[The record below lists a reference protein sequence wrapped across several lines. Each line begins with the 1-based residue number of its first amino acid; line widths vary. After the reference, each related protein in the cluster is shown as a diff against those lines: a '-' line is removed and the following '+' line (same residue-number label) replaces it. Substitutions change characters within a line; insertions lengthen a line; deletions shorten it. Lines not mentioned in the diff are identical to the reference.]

1 MRLALVLIATVALG
15 ATHAP
20 AAPDPV
26 SSTMKVA
33 GGKAVVEMTIAPGWH
48 VQSHDPGDKFLI
60 PTTLDVTPP
69 AGQRAGAVEYP
80 PAVEKALEFADGK
93 KLRLYEGRVTLAVPL
108 EGAATD
114 AGPVRAKLRYQACD
128 DTTCLA
134 PKTVEL
140 TAEPPAKA
148 PPGTSGA
155 APTGGEQVAQWIER
169 WGWGGTLAW
178 VVLLGVALNLTPCVY
193 PLISVTVAFFGGTT
207 GHARGAGVRAVVYVA
222 GICLTFTA
230 LGAIAALTG
239 SLFGAALQQPAV
251 LGGIAA
257 LMVALALSNFG
268 LYQLRLPTGLVQRA
282 SRTGEGALGAF
293 VMGLT
298 MGVVAAPCIGPI
310 VVALLLYVGARQSIA
325 EGLALFFALGLG
337 LGLPY
342 LALALLAEK
351 MRRLPRS
358 GAWLEWM
365 EWLFGFLLLGLAL
378 HFVTPLLSP
387 AVVAGAWAC
396 LLIVAGFVLG
406 FLGSVRRPAIR
417 WARGAAGLLVIVAG
431 LGMLDVKRADAPGI
445 DWTAFSED
453 ALRQARAAGRP
464 VLIDFQATWC
474 LPCREM
480 EHTTFRDPA
489 VVEAA
494 RAFTTLKAD
503 VTEQDDGTSEL
514 LTRFNVPGVP
524 TYVLLDARGEERRR
538 FVGFVAAPDF
548 REALSDVAAGA
559 RHGALTG
566 TGNG

>member
-1 MRLALVLIATVALG
+1 MRLAWVLIATVALG
-15 ATHAP
+15 AARAP

-26 SSTMKVA
+26 TSTMKIA
-33 GGKAVVEMTIAPGWH
+33 GGKAVVEMAIASGWH

-69 AGQRAGAVEYP
+69 AGMRVGAIEWP
-80 PAVEKALEFADGK
+80 AAVEKALEFAEGK
-93 KLRLYEGRVTLAVPL
+93 KLRLYEGHVSISAPL
-108 EGAATD
+108 EGSATD

-140 TAEPPAKA
+140 TAEQPAKA

-155 APTGGEQVAQWIER
+155 APSGGEQVAQWIER
-169 WGWGGTLAW
+169 WGWAGTLAW
-178 VVLLGVALNLTPCVY
+178 VVLLGMALNLTPCVY

-207 GHARGAGVRAVVYVA
+207 GHERGAGLRAVVYVA

-230 LGAIAALTG
+230 LGALAALTG

-251 LGGIAA
+251 LLGIAG

-282 SRTGEGALGAF
+282 SRTGEGAVGAF

-298 MGVVAAPCIGPI
+298 MGVIAAPCIGPI

-365 EWLFGFLLLGLAL
+365 EWLFGFLLFGLAL
-378 HFVTPLLSP
+378 HFVTPLLS
-387 AVVAGAWAC
+387 ANVVAGAWTT
-396 LLIVAGFVLG
+396 LLVVAGLVLG
-406 FLGSVRRPAIR
+406 FAGAVRSPAVR
-417 WARGAAGLLVIVAG
+417 VARATAGVFVVIAGLSL
-431 LGMLDVKRADAPGI
+431 LLPRDAPAGI
-445 DWTAFSED
+445 DWTAFSDD
-453 ALRQARAAGRP
+453 ALRQARADGRP

-480 EHTTFRDPA
+480 EHTTFRDPS

-494 RAFTTLKAD
+494 RSFATLKAD

-514 LTRFNVPGVP
+514 MTRFNVPGVP
-524 TYVLLDARGEERRR
+524 TYVLLDATGEERRR
-538 FVGFVAAPDF
+538 FVGFVAAPAF
-548 REALSDVAAGA
+548 REALHEIATGA
-559 RHGALTG
+559 HRG
-566 TGNG
+566 